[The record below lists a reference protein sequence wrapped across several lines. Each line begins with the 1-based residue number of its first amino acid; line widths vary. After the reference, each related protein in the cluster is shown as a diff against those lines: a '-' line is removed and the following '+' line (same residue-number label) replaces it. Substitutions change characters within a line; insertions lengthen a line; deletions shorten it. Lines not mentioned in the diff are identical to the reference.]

1 MKRKTFEAELSG
13 TQYEGR
19 SERIEA
25 VRVGDLV
32 SLVREPDNIY
42 DPQAIDVRSA
52 DGSLGHIPA
61 DVACELAPLIDKE
74 LYDCTA
80 VVSSVTRRS
89 ERSGRARKALI
100 SVKVECVWKQGTELS
115 AGRDQGHAA
124 GYREISDA
132 MRQVCDLRDGIYTI
146 QLVTEKGRLL
156 FETEE
161 PNMAMMLEQM
171 EYEDLPRLEKK
182 EELYG
187 WLNTVPGALEFCT
200 YIGGDPIQ
208 IRNAPLKER
217 LAYYRKQTDVHV
229 GCREAGAVGAKWEKF
244 VTKVQKQIVDVSQ
257 LIEVREEAVK
267 YYTSTERV
275 TEFDLPGLEWM
286 KQYPNAL
293 LYRVEGMSI
302 NVRNQKRENLT
313 HIHWNDM
320 VQGESIGITWY
331 ESEERV
337 TVRRGIGPEKEL
349 TKGEMDSFYAAL

>member
-1 MKRKTFEAELSG
+1 MSG

-32 SLVREPDNIY
+32 SLVREPDNMY
-42 DPQAIDVRSA
+42 DPQAIDVRNA

-61 DVACELAPLIDKE
+61 DVVCELAPLIDKE

-80 VVSSVTRRS
+80 VVSSVTRLS

-100 SVKVECVWKQGTELS
+100 SVKVECVWKQGAELS
-115 AGRDQGHAA
+115 ASRWQSHAA
-124 GYREISDA
+124 GYRELNDA

-146 QLVTEKGRLL
+146 QLITERDCLL

-161 PNMAMMLEQM
+161 PNMAMMLERM
-171 EYEDLPRLEKK
+171 EYEDLSRLKTI

-200 YIGGDPIQ
+200 YIGGDPSQ
-208 IRNAPLKER
+208 IKNAPLKER
-217 LAYYRKQTDVHV
+217 LAYYRKQADAHV
-229 GCREAGAVGAKWEKF
+229 GCGKAGALGAKWEEF
-244 VTKVQKQIVDVSQ
+244 VTEVQKQIMDVSQ

-267 YYTSTERV
+267 YYTSTERIM
-275 TEFDLPGLEWM
+275 EFDLPGLEWM
-286 KQYPNAL
+286 KRYPSAL
-293 LYRVEGMSI
+293 LYRVEGISI
-302 NVRNQKRENLT
+302 DVRNKKRENLT
-313 HIHWNDM
+313 HVHWNDI

-331 ESEERV
+331 ESGERV
-337 TVRRGIGPEKEL
+337 TVQRGIEPEKEL
-349 TKGEMDSFYAAL
+349 SKNEMNAFYAAL